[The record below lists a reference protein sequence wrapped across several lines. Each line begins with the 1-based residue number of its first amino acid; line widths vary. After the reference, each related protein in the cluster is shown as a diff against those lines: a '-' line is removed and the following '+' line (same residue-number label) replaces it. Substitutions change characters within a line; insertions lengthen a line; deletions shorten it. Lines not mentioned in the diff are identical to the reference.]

1 MAEDAEEGVG
11 AEKGAFQLVEF
22 QQHEFGETTSRAIG
36 AIGLRRPERVNAV
49 FCDLSFIKLHAAT

>member
-36 AIGLRRPERVNAV
+36 AIGLRRPERERRV
-49 FCDLSFIKLHAAT
+49 L